1 MLSELAICQSNVV
14 GRQGLNDLT
23 PSLKTDGTRSLR
35 VTGIR

>member
-1 MLSELAICQSNVV
+1 MLSELAIRQSNVV